1 MKSLHR
7 VLLFTILAST
17 VSLAQTNPVPLVNQ
31 SLVPVSIA
39 PGSGE
44 FLLNVTGAGFAP
56 DAVLNWN
63 GSPRVT
69 IVNSVDS
76 LQAIINAA
84 DVAKIGTASITV
96 VNPAPGGGV
105 SNVVFFPIRQ
115 PASTVGLAERAAFAT
130 GSVVVGDF
138 NNDGILDVAIGQ
150 TNYNNYTGTISVY
163 LGRGDGT
170 FSTPVVTSSTYF
182 PYYLLA
188 ADVNGDGKLDLLV
201 SYLNY
206 DEEYAL
212 TIVFLGNGDG
222 TFTQQPNTVYGY
234 AEAVGDWNGD
244 GKLDLITGAYG
255 EEEYYSSVY
264 LGDGTGNFTISQYQI
279 GTGYDDGPE
288 GFAAVGDFNGDGK
301 LDVAFPGVSVALGN
315 GDGTFQNP
323 VYYRPL
329 YYGDAV
335 ATADVN
341 GDGKLDLI
349 TNGLSVLLGNGD
361 GTFTADGGVNLQE
374 VSEPYNLSIGD
385 FNGDGKLDAVT
396 WINAGAPG
404 YAQTAMILLG
414 NGNGTFQT
422 PLSFPV
428 GKAANG
434 LQNLGMG
441 DFNGDGKLDLVL
453 AAPDSTLL
461 LLQDSVNLAP
471 NSLAFGNQFTH
482 TTSPPQTLTLTNLG
496 TSTLT
501 VGAITFTGNRGFS
514 ETDNCSGGVAAGSSC
529 SIMVFFSPTSAGSK
543 TASISVS
550 YQGLGT
556 PDTATLTGTGVNTA
570 TVSLI
575 PGTLT
580 FPTELIG
587 AVSQPQTVTLTNTG
601 TLAVTVSSIS
611 TTSVFTQTN
620 NCPSSLTEGQSCQIL
635 VKFDASAR
643 GVQSGKLSVTDTAN
657 HSPQNVQ
664 LSGTG
669 TVVALSATGV
679 NFGDQK
685 VGATSPAV
693 PITLNNEGT
702 VPLSISQISITGANA
717 SDFSQVNNCGA
728 GIPAGA
734 SCTISVTFAPTAT
747 GVLTAAVSISDNGGA
762 SPQTVSLTGTGD

>member
-1 MKSLHR
+1 MKSLPR
-7 VLLFTILAST
+7 ILLFTILVST
-17 VSLAQTNPVPLVNQ
+17 ALLAQTNPVPLVNQ
-31 SLVPVSIA
+31 SLAPVSTA
-39 PGSGE
+39 PGGGE
-44 FLLNVTGAGFAP
+44 FLLNVTGTGFAP
-56 DAVLNWN
+56 DAALNWN

-84 DVAKIGTASITV
+84 DVAKIGTATITV
-96 VNPAPGGGV
+96 VNPTPGGGV

-115 PASTVGLAERAAFAT
+115 PAPTVGFAERAAFAT
-130 GSVVVGDF
+130 GSVEVGDF

-150 TNYNNYTGTISVY
+150 TNNNTGASSILIY
-163 LGRGDGT
+163 LGKGNGT
-170 FSTPVVTSSTYF
+170 FSAPVSTTSTYP

-201 SYLNY
+201 SYLDGN
-206 DEEYAL
+206 DEFAL

-222 TFTQQPNTVYGY
+222 TFTQQPNTVYGF

-244 GKLDLITGAYG
+244 GKLDLITGG
-255 EEEYYSSVY
+255 YSEDSFSSAY
-264 LGDGTGNFTISQYQI
+264 LGDGTGNFTLSQSQI
-279 GTGYDDGPE
+279 GTGYYGGPT
-288 GFAAVGDFNGDGK
+288 GIATVGDFNGDGK

-323 VYYRPL
+323 IYYRPT
-329 YYGDAV
+329 YGGGTV
-335 ATADVN
+335 MTADVN

-349 TNGLSVLLGNGD
+349 VGGFSVLLGNGD
-361 GTFTADGGVNLQE
+361 GTFTADGGLNLGG
-374 VSEPYNLSIGD
+374 YNLSIGD
-385 FNGDGKLDAVT
+385 FNGDGKLDAAT
-396 WINAGAPG
+396 WTDGTYG
-404 YAQTAMILLG
+404 TEQTLMLLLG
-414 NGNGTFQT
+414 NGDGTFQT

-428 GKAANG
+428 GEYTYG
-434 LQNLGMG
+434 FQNLGMG

-453 AAPDSTLL
+453 AATDSTLL
-461 LLQDSVNLAP
+461 LLQDSVSLTP
-471 NSLAFGNQFTH
+471 NTLAFGNEFTH
-482 TTSPPQTLTLTNLG
+482 TTSPPQTLTLANLG
-496 TSTLT
+496 TTTLT
-501 VGAITFTGNRGFS
+501 LGAITFKGDRGFS

-529 SIMVFFSPTSAGSK
+529 SIMVVFSPTSAGSK

-556 PDTATLTGTGVNTA
+556 PATATLSGTGVNTA

-601 TLAVTVSSIS
+601 TLPVTVSTIAA
-611 TTSVFTQTN
+611 TGAFTQTN
-620 NCPSSLTEGQSCQIL
+620 NCPSSLLEGQNCQIE
-635 VKFDASAR
+635 VEFQASAR

-669 TVVALSATGV
+669 TVVKLSATGV
-679 NFGDQK
+679 NFGDQT
-685 VGATSPAV
+685 VGTTSAAV
-693 PITLNNEGT
+693 PITLYNEGT
-702 VPLSISQISITGANA
+702 VPLAISQISITGTNA
-717 SDFSQVNNCGA
+717 TDFSQVNNCGT

-734 SCTISVTFAPTAT
+734 SCAIAVTFAPTAT
-747 GVLTAAVSISDNGGA
+747 GVLTAAVSITDNGGA
-762 SPQTVSLTGTGD
+762 SPQTVQLTGTGD